1 MLPPTE
7 AFLESIQDVCFTVT
21 TGEKI
26 LQTNGLAKRLFHFPP
41 VTGDQEVNG
50 EVLSPNFWNRFRKE
64 RSLSAGLCHSLRFT
78 YQDIPTSATRSVVG
92 FPYQSG
98 HIMFIQKTRSAKPL
112 PNAVVKQILTLLAK
126 PFVLNRTLPAIMEK
140 IQEVFGCDSV
150 ALCLF
155 ERKKWF
161 IKSGCHLPSGWNGA
175 AGKCHEISELFE
187 KSIQAGVPCI
197 LDAGQ
202 LPAQNRS
209 ATGPSVE
216 HSLFVPFQLGQVTY
230 GAFLFNYHE
239 PDSLFSEQ
247 QVMMGREIAA
257 AWGLILYHKIVQFQ
271 QKRSARKVKNYQR
284 RLRNWIHGE
293 KAKRFDLDLLLKRV
307 KIADHNFYRAFYTN
321 PCLMLMID
329 LNGRILA
336 VNDQFIRATDFEEQE
351 IVGQT
356 LTSITLCSNE
366 ILQRLRDVFWQRG
379 RIAGQKIRFV
389 GKNKESHS
397 AVINVEVI
405 RREGKRIL
413 LVQAEDITNEEHLE
427 QEMCRLDRL
436 NLVGQLAAS
445 ISHEVRNPMTTVR
458 GFLQMLLRKDEC
470 QKYRKFFE
478 LMILELDR
486 ANSLIN
492 EFLSMARNRP
502 AHFLEQNLN
511 EIIRSLEPLLYA
523 QAMNLGMN
531 LKVELGSIPLIWVN
545 SKEIRQLLL
554 NLVGNAFDAMN
565 PGKTVTVTTCFQE
578 GQVQLMVA
586 DEGPG
591 IPDEVMKKIGT
602 PFFTTKEKGTG
613 LGLTVCFQ
621 IAERHKALL
630 KIDSASTGTKF
641 TIAFRPS
648 SAVEPPSGQTPK

>member
-7 AFLESIQDVCFTVT
+7 ALLESIQDVCFTVT
-21 TGEKI
+21 TGERI
-26 LQTNGLAKRLFHFPP
+26 IQTNGLAKRLFDLPP
-41 VTGDQEVNG
+41 VKGEQRVAG
-50 EVLSPNFWNRFRKE
+50 EVLSQNFWNRFHKE
-64 RSLSAGLCHSLRFT
+64 CGLLAGLCHSLRFT
-78 YQDIPTSATRSVVG
+78 YQDTAKSTARSVVV

-98 HIMFIQKTRSAKPL
+98 HLMFIKNQRSVESL
-112 PNAVVKQILTLLAK
+112 PNVTVNQVSELLAK
-126 PFVLNRTLPAIMEK
+126 PFILNRTLPTILEK
-140 IQEVFGCDSV
+140 MQDLFGCDS
-150 ALCLF
+150 AGLCLF

-161 IKSGCHLPSGWNGA
+161 IEPGCHLPSGWNGA
-175 AGKCHEISELFE
+175 AGNRHEISELFE
-187 KSIQAGVPCI
+187 KSIRAGVPCI
-197 LDAGQ
+197 LDEAQ
-202 LPAQNRS
+202 LPAANKSTVGPHIERS
-209 ATGPSVE
+209 
-216 HSLFVPFQLGQVTY
+216 LLVPFQLGQITY

-239 PDSLFSEQ
+239 ADRSFTER
-247 QVMMGREIAA
+247 QVAMGREIAA

-271 QKRSARKVKNYQR
+271 QKQTARKVKNYQR
-284 RLRNWIHGE
+284 RLRSWIHGE
-293 KAKRFDLDLLLKRV
+293 KAKRFDKDLLLKRV
-307 KIADHNFYRAFYTN
+307 KIADQNFYRAFYTN
-321 PCLMLMID
+321 PCLMLMLD
-329 LNGRILA
+329 VNGRILA
-336 VNDQFIRATDFEEQE
+336 VNDHFIRATDFEERE
-351 IVGQT
+351 IIGQT
-356 LTSITLCSNE
+356 LTSITICSGE
-366 ILQRLRDVFWQRG
+366 TLQRLQNIFWQRG

-397 AVINVEVI
+397 AVINVELI

-470 QKYRKFFE
+470 QKYRKFFD

-502 AHFLEQNLN
+502 TNFLEQNLN

-531 LKVELGSIPLIWVN
+531 LKVELGSIPLIWAN

-565 PGKTVTVTTCFQE
+565 PGKTVTLTTCFQD
-578 GQVQLMVA
+578 GQVQLMVV

-591 IPDEVMKKIGT
+591 IPDAVLKKIGT

-613 LGLTVCFQ
+613 LGLTVCLR
-621 IAERHKALL
+621 IAERHKALV

-641 TIAFRPS
+641 TISFCPS
-648 SAVEPPSGQTPK
+648 LGAVPPSEEIPE